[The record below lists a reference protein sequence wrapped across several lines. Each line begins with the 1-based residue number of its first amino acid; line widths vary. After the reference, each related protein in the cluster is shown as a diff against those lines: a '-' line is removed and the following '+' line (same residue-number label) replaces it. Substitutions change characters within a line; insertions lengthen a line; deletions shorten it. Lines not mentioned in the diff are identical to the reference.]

1 MKIPKT
7 HLSEDLIFNFE
18 QIQHINSMLLFITL
32 NRFLPLG
39 QEGLIMVLG

>member
-1 MKIPKT
+1 MKISNT

-18 QIQHINSMLLFITL
+18 QIQHVNSVLLFVTL